1 MLTFMKKS
9 EWTMDQL
16 VKTANQRIAELGI
29 KPSHHKARSKLTPR
43 TVRYYLQN
51 GYIPEANRV
60 SGQIRFNETHLRAI
74 VRVKNQ
80 QADGLFLKDT
90 THSGRSYSNVVKWIN
105 EDPVILG
112 FGSKKP
118 QPERWSKK
126 VGKDLILSGR
136 GATPSNEEIAELNTF
151 IEIWQQNSL
160 LKRSRR

>member
-1 MLTFMKKS
+1 M
-9 EWTMDQL
+9 
-16 VKTANQRIAELGI
+16 
-29 KPSHHKARSKLTPR
+29 
-43 TVRYYLQN
+43 
-51 GYIPEANRV
+51 

-126 VGKDLILSGR
+126 VGKDLILSGS
-136 GATPSNEEIAELNTF
+136 GPTPSNEEIAVLNTF

-160 LKRSRR
+160 LKRSKR